1 MSSFDELGDRV
12 FRRRYSH
19 LDLNVGV
26 MIGEAG
32 TLVIDT
38 RASHREG
45 DELREELRR
54 LTERRVVG
62 VINTHFHWDHVWG
75 NARFPNMPI
84 WGHVRCRDFLL
95 ESGEA
100 MRRRVL
106 AEVEPEFRRQ
116 VEAVVTVPPT
126 ETLETSD
133 RIHLGDRVVLLN
145 YHGRGHTDSDL
156 IVTVPDAD
164 VTFAGDLLEEGAPP
178 SFGDSF
184 PLEWPQTLAAADF
197 CSSIV
202 PGHGDVVNRAFVE
215 RQRGELAAVAQA
227 LREADPDAIQ
237 APPGPYPSRVMTSA
251 WERQRHLA
259 GIDPGQAPAS

>member
-26 MIGEAG
+26 VIGEAG

-45 DELREELRR
+45 GELREELRR
-54 LTERRVVG
+54 LTDRPVVG

-75 NARFPNMPI
+75 NSRFADMPI

-95 ESGEA
+95 ESGDA
-100 MRRRVL
+100 MRQHVL
-106 AEVEPEFRRQ
+106 AQIEPEFRGQ
-116 VEAVVTVPPT
+116 VEEVVTVPPN

-145 YHGRGHTDSDL
+145 HHGRGHTDSDL
-156 IVTVPDAD
+156 VVTVPDAD

-184 PLEWPQTLAAADF
+184 PLEWPRTLAAVDF
-197 CSSIV
+197 SSTIV
-202 PGHGDVVNRAFVE
+202 PGHGDVVDRAFVE
-215 RQRGELAAVAQA
+215 QQRGELEAVAQA
-227 LREADPDAIQ
+227 LRDADPDAIQ
-237 APPGPYPSRVMTSA
+237 APPGPYPPRVMASA
-251 WERQRHLA
+251 WERQLHLA
-259 GIDPGQAPAS
+259 GADRGQAPGS